1 MKPSNKLIFLKFLK
15 KIRPDLIEIADK
27 IDPNVDIGV
36 QSDSSSDSS
45 SSSSSSSSETES
57 DDELNKSDDS
67 LGEEKK
73 LTKRFVFLFL
83 TSLRTY
89 LCLIECLIKAKN

>member
-1 MKPSNKLIFLKFLK
+1 MVSWIKGEYALRILLCNYWKLIFFNFLK

-45 SSSSSSSSETES
+45 SSSSSSSSESES
-57 DDELNKSDDS
+57 DDEDKQNESDESFSEDKKS
-67 LGEEKK
+67 
-73 LTKRFVFLFL
+73 TKRF
-83 TSLRTY
+83 
-89 LCLIECLIKAKN
+89 

>member
-1 MKPSNKLIFLKFLK
+1 MHLFDKLNWFNFLK

-45 SSSSSSSSETES
+45 SSSSSSSSESES
-57 DDELNKSDDS
+57 DDEDKQNESDDS
-67 LGEEKK
+67 LGEDKK
-73 LTKRFVFLFL
+73 SYPTKRF
-83 TSLRTY
+83 
-89 LCLIECLIKAKN
+89 